1 MLANLPWFKLA
12 GVGLILIVL
21 SGTFLYIQL
30 QKSKIESLQSQ
41 LKSSETVNAILNDTI
56 RQQNES
62 INISNAK
69 YEEVQKQLNAS
80 AKFNDTIRQ
89 EFKSLRKEIN
99 KNPVPATCEEANQ
112 EMINTGKV
120 LSEKW
125 KK

>member
-1 MLANLPWFKLA
+1 MLANLPWFKIA
-12 GVGLILIVL
+12 GVGIILIVL
-21 SGTFLYIQL
+21 SGISLYIQG
-30 QKSKIESLQSQ
+30 QNSKIESLQSQ
-41 LKSSETVNAILNDTI
+41 LNASEAVNIILNETI

-62 INISNAK
+62 INIANAK
-69 YEEVQKQLNAS
+69 YEEVQRQLNAS

-89 EFKSLRKEIN
+89 EFKTLRKELN
-99 KNPVPATCEEANQ
+99 KKPIPVTCEEVNQ

>member
-1 MLANLPWFKLA
+1 MLANLPWFKIA
-12 GVGLILIVL
+12 GVGLILIAL
-21 SGTFLYIQL
+21 SGVSLYIQG
-30 QKSKIESLQSQ
+30 QNSKIESLQSQ
-41 LKSSETVNAILNDTI
+41 LNASEAVNIILNETI

-62 INISNAK
+62 INIANAK
-69 YEEVQKQLNAS
+69 YEEVQRQLNAS

-89 EFKSLRKEIN
+89 EFKTLRKELN
-99 KNPVPATCEEANQ
+99 KKPIPVTCEEVNQ

>member
-1 MLANLPWFKLA
+1 MLANLPWFKIV
-12 GVGLILIVL
+12 GIGLILIIL
-21 SGTFLYIQL
+21 SSTILYIQL

-89 EFKSLRKEIN
+89 EFKSLRKDLN
-99 KNPVPATCEEANQ
+99 KKPVPATCEEANQ

>member
-12 GVGLILIVL
+12 GVGLILIAL
-21 SGTFLYIQL
+21 SGTYLYIQL

-41 LKSSETVNAILNDTI
+41 LKSSETVNAILNEFI

-99 KNPVPATCEEANQ
+99 KNPVPTTCEEANQ